1 MVFRTTLLQHC
12 YSVLYQQDLQVFY
25 ASLNCRHPFLKLSVF
40 FDQRSVELFV
50 RNISPNFEQIL
61 TKRLERRIQSTKVLY
76 ELGQIL
82 VFNVTTSSHH
92 ILQIFVQAR
101 RKISQVAMS
110 SKIFNFIYFLRN
122 SVEVVFDIFKIFFK
136 ILNICDDNFVAHLVS
151 RNGLQIVPKKLL
163 KSLRRLWWEPWS
175 WGESVVVD
183 VIKQQKIGHIKSNK
197 LILSLVLLRN
207 GLIGFTFLCRSMHE
221 NKLYSIS

>member
-101 RKISQVAMS
+101 KSFLKFWTSAMT
-110 SKIFNFIYFLRN
+110 
-122 SVEVVFDIFKIFFK
+122 
-136 ILNICDDNFVAHLVS
+136 
-151 RNGLQIVPKKLL
+151 
-163 KSLRRLWWEPWS
+163 
-175 WGESVVVD
+175 
-183 VIKQQKIGHIKSNK
+183 
-197 LILSLVLLRN
+197 ILSLIWSREMDSRSFLKNCWKVFEGFDGSH
-207 GLIGFTFLCRSMHE
+207 GLGEIAL
-221 NKLYSIS
+221 